1 MCVCLVVVSVCVFVV
16 SVCIWWL
23 WCHGSAPTAIKS
35 ALSAE
40 ATAADSCLLP
50 VLPAERFYMGVLVSR
65 VRIKHIVY
73 TNVIGQLL
81 I

>member
-1 MCVCLVVVSVCVFVV
+1 MVSTELSEYSCFRFVQTETP
-16 SVCIWWL
+16 
-23 WCHGSAPTAIKS
+23 HGSALTAIKS

-50 VLPAERFYMGVLVSR
+50 VLPAERFYRGVLVLR
-65 VRIKHIVY
+65 VRIIHTVY